1 MLKPRCP
8 IGSSVWDNPSA
19 IHWELI
25 RNWEPS
31 NAPRRARAMGD
42 KFSITN
48 YEATTHMDAGST
60 SGRRGKLRR
69 PDWPLQPA
77 AAGCSA
83 ERPRRRRSPSVALHH
98 FTSHQRG
105 RWEDGLDRAQYFCF
119 WGVEPS
125 KSWAHDPAP
134 LGPER
139 IWALGPLSPGYNK
152 RVDAVSLLLLVPVT
166 VFLVLLF
173 QVSYKS
179 CLNFLP

>member
-8 IGSSVWDNPSA
+8 IGSSVWDNPVT
-19 IHWELI
+19 
-25 RNWEPS
+25 
-31 NAPRRARAMGD
+31 RRAAPAQWA
-42 KFSITN
+42 TN
-48 YEATTHMDAGST
+48 SVARTTKLRTHMDAGST
-60 SGRRGKLRR
+60 SERRVKLRR
-69 PDWPLQPA
+69 PDWPLQLRPP
-77 AAGCSA
+77 AGCSA
-83 ERPRRRRSPSVALHH
+83 ESPRRRRSPSLALHH

-105 RWEDGLDRAQYFCF
+105 RWEGGLDRAQYFCF